1 MLFLVPVLSGLTVSI
16 NVTNFSR
23 ILALLLKSG
32 VKIVEALEITAKTF
46 DNLVY
51 RRHALAS
58 KEEIK
63 SGGQLADALAK
74 HKTFFPTLS
83 TGMIRVGESTGN
95 LEENLEY
102 LAEYY
107 TEEVDNKL
115 QGLTALL
122 EPLLLLVMGG
132 LVAFVAIS
140 IILPIYQSTSAVQ

>member
-1 MLFLVPVLSGLTVSI
+1 MIFFVPVLSGLTVSI

-23 ILALLLKSG
+23 ILGLLMKSG
-32 VKIVEALEITAKTF
+32 VKIVEALDITSLTF

-51 RRHALAS
+51 RKAIREA

-63 SGGQLADALAK
+63 AGGQLADALSR
-74 HKTFFPTLS
+74 HKTFFPMLS
-83 TGMIRVGESTGN
+83 SGMVRVGENTGN

-115 QGLTALL
+115 QNLTSLL

-132 LVAFVAIS
+132 MVAFVAIS
-140 IILPIYQSTSAVQ
+140 IILPIYQSTSAV